1 MHFANSH
8 FYCVSYR
15 LMKISDNKE
24 AQLVQDAMSSA
35 DLVLKKKPAR
45 DGTATPP
52 VEDVANLRD
61 AHGKIVDGKA
71 AEMYAAV
78 TKFKA
83 AKSRKSST
91 LCAPPLSLDDHIES
105 YNISTPHLRPDAQS
119 FTAERRKSTGGKRSR
134 ESSSKSRPLDRDR
147 LSGGEAW
154 ESSGPLDGIKAL
166 VAAAKEN
173 VHRAVRQLRS
183 LEGLE
188 REIIA
193 SEGAYRSPPPGL
205 SGLPVSTDGRRTPD
219 RGDARSHSSPK
230 TQRCQS
236 STSILA
242 AIERRFSLK
251 APLRESSYNSSSTDE
266 GDVFGSY

>member
-1 MHFANSH
+1 MCILLRA
-8 FYCVSYR
+8 VSILTHR

-24 AQLVQDAMSSA
+24 AQLVQDAMDSA

-45 DGTATPP
+45 EGCATPP

-61 AHGKIVDGKA
+61 ALGRSAEGKD

-83 AKSRKSST
+83 TKSRKSST
-91 LCAPPLSLDDHIES
+91 LCTPPLSIDENIES
-105 YNISTPHLRPDAQS
+105 NNFSIQHLRPDAQS
-119 FTAERRKSTGGKRSR
+119 FTAERRRSTGGKRSR

-147 LSGGEAW
+147 LSGGDNW
-154 ESSGPLDGIKAL
+154 ESSGPLEGIKAL
-166 VAAAKEN
+166 VAAAKED

-188 REIIA
+188 KEILAI
-193 SEGAYRSPPPGL
+193 EGANRSPPPGL
-205 SGLPVSTDGRRTPD
+205 SGQSGTTDGRRTPD
-219 RGDARSHSSPK
+219 ALDTRSRSSPK

-251 APLRESSYNSSSTDE
+251 ALHRERSYSSSSTDE
-266 GDVFGSY
+266 DDAFAR

>member
-1 MHFANSH
+1 VHLANSS
-8 FYCVSYR
+8 FNRTSCR

-35 DLVLKKKPAR
+35 DLVLKKKPVR
-45 DGTATPP
+45 EGSATPP
-52 VEDVANLRD
+52 VEDATYLRD
-61 AHGKIVDGKA
+61 ALCKGAEGKA
-71 AEMYAAV
+71 AEMYAVV
-78 TKFKA
+78 TKFKTT
-83 AKSRKSST
+83 KSRKSST
-91 LCAPPLSLDDHIES
+91 LCAPPLSIDENIES
-105 YNISTPHLRPDAQS
+105 NNGSNPHLRPDAQC
-119 FTAERRKSTGGKRSR
+119 FTAERRKSTGGKKSR

-147 LSGGEAW
+147 LSGGDAW
-154 ESSGPLDGIKAL
+154 ESSGPLVGIKAL

-188 REIIA
+188 KELIA
-193 SEGAYRSPPPGL
+193 SEGANRSPPPGL
-205 SGLPVSTDGRRTPD
+205 SGLPVTTDGRRTPD
-219 RGDARSHSSPK
+219 VGDARSHSSPK

-251 APLRESSYNSSSTDE
+251 ALHREPSSNSSSTDE
-266 GDVFGSY
+266 GDAYAR